1 VTTNKVWVI
10 EPRDPFIAR
19 DGKPFGVGVSAATLP
34 FPYPSTTTGGIRTRA
49 GLSSGG
55 SFIDANGKPDQIL
68 ISKVRSIETKGAL
81 LVELNGDNE
90 IEDWLMPAP
99 ADALLL
105 EHQSDHHKAR
115 VKRLVP
121 LNIGDGITNLKQDPH
136 GSDNLAPVGLSE
148 FDPHKPFQK
157 APRFW
162 RWCNYEKWLLEPDN
176 LPLAVNPKYLG
187 HDGAIVQIRTHVALN
202 PETWTAQQGQLFQ
215 TRGLEFTWCGEP
227 VLGNTSRLAMA
238 VSVGNQP
245 LAQSIDAGLAP
256 LGGERRT
263 VAWRASAKQLPS
275 ECLGEIATQVA
286 KDRACRVVLLTP
298 AYFTNGSRPTWLLSK
313 QHNVKP
319 ELIGFANAR
328 AEVISGWDFEH
339 YENTNGRVV
348 RGQPKPTRRLMPGGS
363 TFFLK
368 LTANTDSEIRAWVE
382 QMWMNCVSDD
392 ATNGSRDQYRHDG
405 FALAAIGVWD
415 GKLQDMKI

>member
-1 VTTNKVWVI
+1 MTVSKVWII

-34 FPYPSTTTGGIRTRA
+34 FPFPSTTTGGIRTRA
-49 GLSSGG
+49 GLSSGD
-55 SFIDANGKPDQIL
+55 SFIDANGKPDQSL
-68 ISKVRSIETKGAL
+68 ISKVKGIEIKGAL
-81 LVELNGDNE
+81 LVELNGDSE

-105 EHQSDHHKAR
+105 EHQSDRHKAR

-121 LNIGDGITNLKQDPH
+121 LNIGDGVTNLKLDPH
-136 GSDNLAPVGLSE
+136 GSDDLAPVGLSE
-148 FDPHKPFQK
+148 FDPHKPFEK

-162 RWCNYEKWLLEPDN
+162 RWCDYKKWLLEPEN

-187 HDGAIVQIRTHVALN
+187 NDGATMETRTHVALD
-202 PETWTAQQGQLFQ
+202 PDTWAAREGQLFQ
-215 TRGLEFTWCGEP
+215 TRGLEFTRCAEP
-227 VLGNTSRLAMA
+227 GLGNTRRLAMA
-238 VSVGNQP
+238 LSVGDQA
-245 LAQSIDAGLAP
+245 LAQRIGAGLAP

-263 VAWRASAKQLPS
+263 VAWRASVKQLPR

-298 AYFTNGSRPTWLLSK
+298 AYFTSGSRPTWLLSK

-319 ELIGFANAR
+319 DLIGFANAR
-328 AEVISGWDFEH
+328 EQVISGWDFE
-339 YENTNGRVV
+339 YYGSKNGRVV

-368 LTANTDSEIRAWVE
+368 LAANSDSEIRGWVE

-392 ATNGSRDQYRHDG
+392 AIDGPPDQYRHDG
-405 FALAAIGVWD
+405 FGLAVIGVWD
-415 GKLQDMKI
+415 GKPQEMKV